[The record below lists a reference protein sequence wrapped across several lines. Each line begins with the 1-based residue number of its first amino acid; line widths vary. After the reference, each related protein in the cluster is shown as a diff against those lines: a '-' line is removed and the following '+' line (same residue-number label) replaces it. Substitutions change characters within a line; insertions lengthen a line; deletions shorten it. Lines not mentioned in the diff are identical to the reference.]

1 MPPSLALPVAAQ
13 RPSPSHRLHF
23 NLHLHYILCIAF
35 CLSVNT
41 PGSTRVEFRPILKK
55 KIFIVGK
62 TSILAYK

>member
-41 PGSTRVEFRPILKK
+41 PGSTRVEFRPKLI
-55 KIFIVGK
+55 
-62 TSILAYK
+62 